1 MSVCDPQGS
10 ALLSLQIQWS
20 PSFLPHHHPS
30 WMCFSSSR
38 LRSPPFVV
46 LPPPPRGQYLQIQHP
61 DHPHCLPLPCPPPSR
76 PASGQPRILS
86 ARRPPFVCLSSPA
99 PGDSHIFI
107 PVYFQPCRS
116 RLQMCYPQLGPT
128 HWLISIFPGPSPC

>member
-30 WMCFSSSR
+30 WMFLLFQAQESSLCCPPSSPKGPVSPDSASR
-38 LRSPPFVV
+38 
-46 LPPPPRGQYLQIQHP
+46 PPPR
-61 DHPHCLPLPCPPPSR
+61 LPLRCRHPPAP
-76 PASGQPRILS
+76 GQPRILS
-86 ARRPPFVCLSSPA
+86 ARRPPFVCLNSPA